1 MSRTVL
7 SMTLSTALLLL
18 APLASA
24 LNIAATST
32 NMAMLSEAVGGDQVS
47 VTVMAPPDRDMH
59 HLDVRPNMM
68 VALRRAD
75 LVVSVGAELEV
86 GWLPPAIQGAG
97 NASIN
102 PGRQGYFEAAAQVP
116 LINQVP
122 DADRSMG
129 DVHPMGNPHVYLD
142 PLRMGAV
149 AEALAARMG
158 ALAPEHA
165 ALFEANAAAFRETM
179 ARNVAAWREQA
190 AGAPGV
196 LLFHHDAGY
205 LLQLL
210 DVPVLGYLE
219 PVPGVPPTGRHLN
232 ALTRELRERQGVMI
246 ANPWHGSRG
255 PEFIRRE
262 LGWPVYVLPTNVPVG
277 GDVNDYVAL
286 VQQWVDALSSSEAP

>member
-1 MSRTVL
+1 MLRIVL
-7 SMTLSTALLLL
+7 SLILPAVLILPS
-18 APLASA
+18 LASG
-24 LNIAATST
+24 LNIAATTT

-47 VTVMAPPDRDMH
+47 VTVMAPPDRDTH

-75 LVVSVGAELEV
+75 LVVAVGAELEV

-97 NASIN
+97 NARVN

-116 LINQVP
+116 LIGQVP

-142 PLRMGAV
+142 PLRMGEIAK
-149 AEALAARMG
+149 ALAARLA

-165 ALFEANAAAFRETM
+165 AQFEANAMAFNETM
-179 ARNVAAWREQA
+179 QRNAIVWREQA

-196 LLFHHDAGY
+196 LLFHFDARY

-232 ALTRELRERQGVMI
+232 ALVNELRERQGVMI

-255 PEFIRRE
+255 PEFIQRE
-262 LGWPVYVLPTNVPVG
+262 LGWPVAVLPTNVPVG
-277 GDVNDYVAL
+277 GDVDDYVAL
-286 VQQWVDALSSSEAP
+286 LQQWVDALTSPRAP